1 MQLGI
6 PGTTMSK
13 PLPTHPSSPETR
25 HGLGPLSSNEIVI
38 GLALGSPTEYPL
50 ASMPGGYLDDH
61 LPPSLAQ
68 DRNHEIDYSDNV
80 SRTSHNSPPGQPARN
95 HQPRSGLKRTGSR
108 WKNLGGLFTRKA
120 PSAPSF
126 DGQPFYMLDK
136 TNQQEWGMRAQTPSP
151 PERTV
156 APHIARTPTPLESQS
171 QTLCSAE
178 ASQESGARAML
189 RRVSTRRKGIRK
201 RARAQT
207 TGSLET
213 SRRSPAKARLED
225 PEVLNERTE
234 ATTWLRL
241 DDREDWKVPAA
252 VSSVPGTSSLLQVD
266 IPSVELERYSI
277 MFGDLL
283 LPKSTKSPPLPSSRR
298 HSQLRELKPSSMDK
312 ENMPEELNLS
322 PLSSNPPFFSNLPR
336 PPHTRKDSSSSA
348 GSKSSTKSAN
358 YGFFPSP
365 GPAQKRKAAHKAAPK
380 PSPLSRSV
388 TTPTVTTASLSR
400 PIIQSSESHD
410 PNQLMIVIH
419 EAESLS
425 PPRAHSASGASGHH
439 RRTSSFNPSDFSDS
453 STRASYF
460 EYIEDLAENQSPRPS
475 SANGPRREALARSA
489 FPVRKSSM
497 KAPRA
502 SPVTPRTTRPPVPV
516 EPPSL
521 RKAPEPIVGDAE
533 VSIARQISIS
543 RRQRNLVPV
552 MPQAARQPMQAKL
565 VESCSTSALRKSHQL
580 TFEAAVDE
588 Y

>member
-1 MQLGI
+1 
-6 PGTTMSK
+6 MSN
-13 PLPTHPSSPETR
+13 PLPSHPSSPETR

-38 GLALGSPTEYPL
+38 GLALGSPTENPL
-50 ASMPGGYLDDH
+50 ASMPGGYLDGH
-61 LPPSLAQ
+61 LPPSLAG

-80 SRTSHNSPPGQPARN
+80 SRISYNSPPGQPARS
-95 HQPRSGLKRTGSR
+95 HRPRSGLKRSGSR

-126 DGQPFYMLDK
+126 DGQPFYMLDRP
-136 TNQQEWGMRAQTPSP
+136 NQQDWAMSAHTPAP
-151 PERTV
+151 PERLA
-156 APHIARTPTPLESQS
+156 APPVARTPTAPASQS

-207 TGSLET
+207 IGSLET

-225 PEVLNERTE
+225 PGVPDER
-234 ATTWLRL
+234 AGAATWLRL
-241 DDREDWKVPAA
+241 DDREDQKVPAA
-252 VSSVPGTSSLLQVD
+252 VSSVRGKPSLLQVD

-298 HSQLRELKPSSMDK
+298 QSKLREPKPVSMGK
-312 ENMPEELNLS
+312 ENMPEELSLS
-322 PLSSNPPFFSNLPR
+322 PLSSNPPLSSNLPR

-348 GSKSSTKSAN
+348 GSKSSTKSGN
-358 YGFFPSP
+358 YGLFPSP

-400 PIIQSSESHD
+400 PVIQTSESHD

-419 EAESLS
+419 EAETLS
-425 PPRAHSASGASGHH
+425 PSRAHSDSGASGHH
-439 RRTSSFNPSDFSDS
+439 RRTSSFNSSDFSDS

-460 EYIEDLAENQSPRPS
+460 EYIDDLAKNEDPRPS
-475 SANGPRREALARSA
+475 SASGPRREALTRSA

-516 EPPSL
+516 EHSSL
-521 RKAPEPIVGDAE
+521 RKAPEPIVSDEG

-552 MPQAARQPMQAKL
+552 MPQAARQQMQAKP
-565 VESCSTSALRKSHQL
+565 VESCSTSALRKSHHL
-580 TFEAAVDE
+580 TFEAAVDKC
-588 Y
+588 